1 MAILCISLQEYM
13 YNSNRNQLRL
23 VVQNTKLMVF
33 KGQVSVICKII
44 IDNKVI
50 EQVYSFIFL
59 GYMIRYGREV
69 EDNKFKKVFENNRH
83 Y

>member
-1 MAILCISLQEYM
+1 M

-50 EQVYSFIFL
+50 EQVYSFIYL
-59 GYMIRYGREV
+59 GYMICYGREV